1 MAQATKVVGVMD
13 WISLDVRDGDTR
25 QQARCILELYGYQ
38 IAESSTPNDVA
49 FVVSDG
55 PFNGTTPHLLL
66 GENLLPSNDSGIAVP
81 WPTDVATLSSAL
93 ARLQAVSRKQAVA
106 SAGGEAGPSLADVAP
121 DLIGVD
127 ETMDSVRQ
135 RMAKV
140 ASMATTVLVT
150 GESGTGKEI
159 VARGIHAASRRSSGP
174 FVPVNCGAIPTEL
187 LESELFG
194 HEKGAFT
201 GAVARKLGRFELA
214 TGGTLFLDEVGELPL
229 QMQVKLLRVLQDRTF
244 ERVGGTVT
252 QHVDIRLV
260 AATHQSLENKIE
272 EGAFREDLFY
282 RLNVFPILLP
292 PLRARA
298 GDIRLLANHFAGR
311 HAGKSVLFT
320 EQALDCLDAYSWPG
334 NVRELANL
342 VERVAI
348 ETGGGWVDV
357 GDLPRRIRGDASV
370 SSFAASKEAET
381 DESFRLPVNGLDLKD
396 YLASLEQS
404 LIRQAL
410 EDTGEVVARAADK
423 LHIRRTTLV
432 EKMRKYGMQRVS

>member
-1 MAQATKVVGVMD
+1 MD
-13 WISLDVRDGDTR
+13 WISLDVRDGEKR
-25 QQARCILELYGYQ
+25 QEARCILELFGYR
-38 IAESSTPNDVA
+38 IAETTNAADVA
-49 FVVSDG
+49 FVVSDSS
-55 PFNGTTPHLLL
+55 FTKSSPHLLL
-66 GENLLPSNDSGIAVP
+66 GENLQPSNPLGVAVP
-81 WPTDVATLSSAL
+81 WPADYATLASALSALQAISRLSVDDDEGFNAVNTLSS
-93 ARLQAVSRKQAVA
+93 
-106 SAGGEAGPSLADVAP
+106 VAP
-121 DLIGVD
+121 DLIGTDVS
-127 ETMDSVRQ
+127 MDSVRQ
-135 RMAKV
+135 RLAKV

-159 VARGIHAASRRSSGP
+159 VARGVHSASRRSSGP

-260 AATHQSLENKIE
+260 AATHQSLENKVE
-272 EGAFREDLFY
+272 AGGFREDLFY
-282 RLNVFPILLP
+282 RLNVFPIVLP
-292 PLRARA
+292 PLRERS
-298 GDIRLLANHFAGR
+298 GDIRLLATHFSVR
-311 HAGKSVLFT
+311 HGARAVRFT
-320 EQALDCLDAYSWPG
+320 EQALGCLDSYSWPG

-342 VERVAI
+342 VERVSV

-357 GDLPRRIRGDASV
+357 ADLPRRVRGDALVAPIAKTS
-370 SSFAASKEAET
+370 EAES
-381 DESFRLPVNGLDLKD
+381 DDSVRLPVNGLDLKD

>member
-1 MAQATKVVGVMD
+1 MD
-13 WISLDVRDGDTR
+13 WISLDVRDGDKR
-25 QQARCILELYGYQ
+25 QEARCIFELFGYQ
-38 IAESSTPNDVA
+38 IADVSNSKDVA
-49 FVVSDG
+49 FVVSDTS
-55 PFNGTTPHLLL
+55 PSVSLPHLLI
-66 GENLLPSNDSGIAVP
+66 GSNLQPSNELGLAIS
-81 WPTDVATLSSAL
+81 WPTDYATLSAAL
-93 ARLQAVSRKQAVA
+93 AGMQAVSRMRDSGEDGSQGKGSFA
-106 SAGGEAGPSLADVAP
+106 SVAP
-121 DLIGVD
+121 DLIGAD
-127 ETMDSVRQ
+127 ASMIGVRQ

-159 VARGIHAASRRSSGP
+159 VARGIHSASRRASGP
-174 FVPVNCGAIPTEL
+174 FVPVNCGAIPSEL

-260 AATHQSLENKIE
+260 AATHQSLEAKIE
-272 EGAFREDLFY
+272 EGSFREDLFY
-282 RLNVFPILLP
+282 RLNVFPIALP
-292 PLRARA
+292 PLRQRS

-311 HAGKSVLFT
+311 HGDSAVVFT
-320 EQALDCLDAYSWPG
+320 EEALCCLEAHPWPG

-357 GDLPRRIRGDASV
+357 DDLPRRVRGDSLASTV
-370 SSFAASKEAET
+370 TGSVET
-381 DESFRLPVNGLDLKD
+381 ESDDAVRLPVNGLDLKD
-396 YLASLEQS
+396 YLAALEQS